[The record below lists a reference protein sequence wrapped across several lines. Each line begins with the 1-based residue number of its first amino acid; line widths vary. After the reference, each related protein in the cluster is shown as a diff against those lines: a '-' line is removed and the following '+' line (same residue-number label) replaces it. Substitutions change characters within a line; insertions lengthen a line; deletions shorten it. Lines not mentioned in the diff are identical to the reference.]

1 MADTNKFKERLKEL
15 RKEYSLTQQELAD
28 KIGVVRTAIANY
40 ETGRTIPD
48 ADTLS
53 LLAKIFNTTTDY
65 LLGNSDIRNP
75 YKMVNRQKL
84 AQLII
89 ELRNKKG
96 YSQRKLAMV
105 SEVSNSTISRIE
117 SAISDADPETLK
129 KLAPFLG
136 VSYETLMQAAGYIDN
151 ESIDTNKKTPKK
163 QIIKDDENEL
173 TPEELELLK
182 KIKSD
187 PELSIL
193 FHDLKSAP
201 KKKIKQLLK
210 TWEFVNEQFEE
221 MEKELNDENK

>member
-151 ESIDTNKKTPKK
+151 ESIDSNKKTPKK

>member
-117 SAISDADPETLK
+117 SATSDADPETLR
-129 KLAPFLG
+129 KLAPYLG
-136 VSYETLMQAAGYIDN
+136 ISYETLMEAAGYI
-151 ESIDTNKKTPKK
+151 ESESNKEYIESKGEQNQLP
-163 QIIKDDENEL
+163 DSFE
-173 TPEELELLK
+173 TPEEAVKFLLEQNVIMGFGGFDIDKLSDEEKVEFANELLHQLKLLSYKYK
-182 KIKSD
+182 K
-187 PELSIL
+187 
-193 FHDLKSAP
+193 
-201 KKKIKQLLK
+201 
-210 TWEFVNEQFEE
+210 
-221 MEKELNDENK
+221 

>member
-96 YSQRKLAMV
+96 YSQRKLAMI
-105 SEVSNSTISRIE
+105 SGISNSTISRIE
-117 SAISDADPETLK
+117 NATSDADPETLR
-129 KLAPFLG
+129 KLAPYLG
-136 VSYETLMQAAGYIDN
+136 ISYETLMEVAGYI
-151 ESIDTNKKTPKK
+151 ESESNKEYIESKGEQNQLP
-163 QIIKDDENEL
+163 DSFD
-173 TPEELELLK
+173 TPEEAVKFLLEQNVIMGFGGFDIDKLSDEEKVEFANELLHQLKLISYKYK
-182 KIKSD
+182 K
-187 PELSIL
+187 
-193 FHDLKSAP
+193 
-201 KKKIKQLLK
+201 
-210 TWEFVNEQFEE
+210 
-221 MEKELNDENK
+221 

>member
-96 YSQRKLAMV
+96 YSQRKLAMI
-105 SEVSNSTISRIE
+105 SGISNSTISRIE
-117 SAISDADPETLK
+117 NATSDADPETLR
-129 KLAPFLG
+129 KLAPYLG
-136 VSYETLMQAAGYIDN
+136 ISYETLMEAAGYI
-151 ESIDTNKKTPKK
+151 ESESNKEYIEFKGEQNQLP
-163 QIIKDDENEL
+163 DSFE
-173 TPEELELLK
+173 TPEEAVKFLLEQNVIMGFGGFDIDKLSDEEKVEFANELLHQLKLISYKYK
-182 KIKSD
+182 K
-187 PELSIL
+187 
-193 FHDLKSAP
+193 
-201 KKKIKQLLK
+201 
-210 TWEFVNEQFEE
+210 
-221 MEKELNDENK
+221 